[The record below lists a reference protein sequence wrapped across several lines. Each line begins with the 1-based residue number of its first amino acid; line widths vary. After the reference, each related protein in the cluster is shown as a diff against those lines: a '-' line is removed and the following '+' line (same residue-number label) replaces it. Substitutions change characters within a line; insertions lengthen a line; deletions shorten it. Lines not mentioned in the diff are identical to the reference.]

1 MTEISRREKRSMIV
15 AMIGSVVMGVAGVA
29 AGLFGNSAAIMMDGL
44 FSTIS
49 FIFAFLGLRVS
60 QRLKNSP
67 DNMRPMGYAAEESL
81 FTTFRS
87 LTILG
92 LIIFAAGSAAISI
105 HAYFAYGE
113 VSGLVFGPILI
124 YFFIIGIL
132 CAFLWAFHYRNWI
145 SSGRRSDILR
155 LEAKAAAFDGLLTGI
170 VAVGFVGVY
179 LFQDSIIAPIV
190 PIADSLI
197 VLILCLAVIGEFWND
212 FKVGVGELVGSTAR
226 PSEVAAARRAARPVL
241 QESAGQVQDFTVIK
255 MGRTYVVTVYYNP
268 MSKVL
273 ASEVD
278 ALQDKLTQA
287 IHRVLEGAEVFV
299 LISERSRAG

>member
-1 MTEISRREKRSMIV
+1 MTEIFRREKRSMIV
-15 AMIGSVVMGVAGVA
+15 AMIGNVVMGGAGVA
-29 AGLFGNSAAIMMDGL
+29 AGLLGNSAAIMMDGL
-44 FSTIS
+44 FSTIG
-49 FIFAFLGLRVS
+49 FVFAFFGLRVS

-67 DNMRPMGYAAEESL
+67 DNIRPMGYAAEESL
-81 FTTFRS
+81 FTTFRA

-92 LIIFAAGSAAISI
+92 LIIFAAGSASISVY
-105 HAYFAYGE
+105 AYLAYGE

-124 YFFIIGIL
+124 YFLAIGIL
-132 CAFLWAFHYRNWI
+132 CAFLWAYHYRNWV

-155 LEAKAAAFDGLLTGI
+155 LEAKATAFDGLLTGI

-179 LFQDSIIAPIV
+179 FFQESIIAPIV

-197 VLILCLAVIGEFWND
+197 VLILCLAVIGQFWND

-241 QESAGQVQDFTVIK
+241 QESAGRVEDFTVIK

-268 MSKVL
+268 MNKVL

-278 ALQDKLTQA
+278 ALQDRLTQA
-287 IHRVLEGAEVFV
+287 IHHVLEGAEVFV

>member
-1 MTEISRREKRSMIV
+1 MSEIFRREKRSMIV

-29 AGLFGNSAAIMMDGL
+29 AGLLGNSAAIMMDGL
-44 FSTIS
+44 FSTIA

-67 DNMRPMGYAAEESL
+67 DNVRPMGYAAEESL

-105 HAYFAYGE
+105 YAYFAYGE
-113 VSGLVFGPILI
+113 VSGLVFGPILV
-124 YFFIIGIL
+124 YFFVIGAF
-132 CAFLWAFHYRNWI
+132 CVFLWAFHYRNWVL
-145 SSGRRSDILR
+145 SGRRSDILR

-170 VAVGFVGVY
+170 VAVGFVVVY
-179 LFQDSIIAPIV
+179 FFQDGIIAPVV

-197 VLILCLAVIGEFWND
+197 VLTLCLAVVGQFWND
-212 FKVGVGELVGSTAR
+212 FKVGVGELVGATAQ

-241 QESAGQVQDFTVIK
+241 KETAGRVQDFTVIK
-255 MGRTYVVTVYYNP
+255 MGRTYVVTIYYNP

-273 ASEVD
+273 ACEVD
-278 ALQDKLTQA
+278 TLQDKLTQA
-287 IHRVLEGAEVFV
+287 IHRVLQGAEVFV